1 MKILC
6 IIPARSGSKGIID
19 KNIRII
25 AGKPLLA
32 WSIQQA
38 LQSKY
43 KMRIIVSTDSE
54 EYACIAREFGAEV
67 PFLRPAKISQDLSID
82 LELIEHCLL
91 ELKKEKYEPDFIVQL
106 RPTYPTR
113 KVKILDDTISKFIE
127 NRNEYDSLRTIIPFN
142 KSPYKMYSINNNKL
156 EPLFREINGIIE
168 PYNHCRQNLPNTYL
182 HNGYIDILNTNI
194 VKDKKISG
202 ENIYPYLMTEEEYHD
217 IDYEEDLIKVETI
230 LKVENQF

>member
-1 MKILC
+1 
-6 IIPARSGSKGIID
+6 
-19 KNIRII
+19 
-25 AGKPLLA
+25 
-32 WSIQQA
+32 
-38 LQSKY
+38 
-43 KMRIIVSTDSE
+43 
-54 EYACIAREFGAEV
+54 
-67 PFLRPAKISQDLSID
+67 
-82 LELIEHCLL
+82 
-91 ELKKEKYEPDFIVQL
+91 
-106 RPTYPTR
+106 
-113 KVKILDDTISKFIE
+113 
-127 NRNEYDSLRTIIPFN
+127 
-142 KSPYKMYSINNNKL
+142 MYSINNNKL